1 MRAGIATLGLT
12 LLLAMGCATAS
23 HRHDQNYTDTVDAC
37 TLIGASSLQRYVGN
51 SAPPL
56 SSRPSSARSG
66 DKQSVCDWN
75 STPTGP
81 SLRLAEVFH
90 AKKNGGN
97 DSAARDFKFGRS
109 ACRGVTCRELHGIGN
124 EAFIRGNDLF
134 SPHPSPANGSIDV
147 YTRDEN
153 LEFTVSYIPGADRSS
168 PTIGPDVTANATLL
182 AKEVL
187 KNLRKTRQH

>member
-1 MRAGIATLGLT
+1 M
-12 LLLAMGCATAS
+12 LLATGCDTVS
-23 HRHDQNYTDTVDAC
+23 RGHDQNYPDVVDAC
-37 TLIGASSLQRYVGN
+37 TLIGASSLERYVGN
-51 SAPPL
+51 GASPL
-56 SSRPSSARSG
+56 PSRPPSARSG
-66 DKQSVCDWN
+66 DKQWVCDWN
-75 STPTGP
+75 SAPTGP

-90 AKKNGGN
+90 AKKNGGT

-124 EAFIRGNDLF
+124 EAFVRGEDLV

-147 YTRDEN
+147 YARDAN
-153 LEFTVSYIPGADRSS
+153 LEFTVSYTPGSDGSS
-168 PTIGPDVTANATLL
+168 PSIGPDVTANATLL